1 MVSAIKEAQ
10 AVCFTGMGSSMRKC
24 FGGVGAVS
32 GLGLGGLA
40 RFRYVELERK
50 ARPLEGKHRLRSK
63 KIKVRFKAW

>member
-1 MVSAIKEAQ
+1 
-10 AVCFTGMGSSMRKC
+10 MRKC